1 MKGLPEHSRVA
12 LGLQLHRQPMGKL
25 YLRQLLSY
33 LKYRELDQRGIL
45 KRKEKK
51 SRKQSILKNVIR
63 ILFPEGTVLH
73 LEHPQSLHSPMLW
86 CWPH

>member
-33 LKYRELDQRGIL
+33 LKYRELDHRGIL
-45 KRKEKK
+45 KRKGKK
-51 SRKQSILKNVIR
+51 VGNRAS
-63 ILFPEGTVLH
+63 
-73 LEHPQSLHSPMLW
+73 
-86 CWPH
+86 